1 MKKEPI
7 LYWLS
12 TGLLAVMMTMSGVMY
27 LSQNQNPQV
36 MEGIAAIGIPYFL
49 IQLLGVAKILGALAL
64 VYPRF
69 SKMTDWAYAGFTFTL
84 IGAAWTHIATNT
96 ASSLTGVIIAMVVL
110 GVSYRYQNE
119 NPFVNRL

>member
-1 MKKEPI
+1 MKKESI

-12 TGLLAVMMTMSGVMY
+12 TGLLAAMMTMSAVMY
-27 LSQNQNPQV
+27 LSQNPQV
-36 MEGIAAIGIPYFL
+36 MEGIAAIGIPYFF

-96 ASSLTGVIIAMVVL
+96 ASSLTGVVIAMVVL
-110 GVSYRYQNE
+110 GISYRYQNE
-119 NPFVNRL
+119 NPFTNRR